1 MYTTYHLTSAQD
13 INTDFIDAIKAQYKS
28 KPITIIVEEDEAPI
42 ELSSSMKNDLE
53 ERMNEDKE
61 TYISGTDS
69 IKQLIEKYGL

>member
-1 MYTTYHLTSAQD
+1 M
-13 INTDFIDAIKAQYKS
+13 S
-28 KPITIIVEEDEAPI
+28 KDLIIVEEDEAPI

-53 ERMNEDKE
+53 ERMNEDQE